1 MREEEDISIKRE
13 LGKTKFVG
21 FNTPTIIMTTFKFP
35 KVRFL
40 MKKQGVLIL
49 SIKDTNQIP

>member
-1 MREEEDISIKRE
+1 MKEEEDISIKRE

-21 FNTPTIIMTTFKFP
+21 FNTPTIIIMTTFKFP

-40 MKKQGVLIL
+40 MKKAGCINFVY
-49 SIKDTNQIP
+49 

>member
-1 MREEEDISIKRE
+1 MKEEEDISIKRE

-21 FNTPTIIMTTFKFP
+21 FNTPTIIVTTFKFP

-40 MKKQGVLIL
+40 MKKAGCINFVY
-49 SIKDTNQIP
+49 

>member
-1 MREEEDISIKRE
+1 MKEEEDISIKRE

-21 FNTPTIIMTTFKFP
+21 FNTSTIIMTTFKFP

-40 MKKQGVLIL
+40 MKKAGCINFVY
-49 SIKDTNQIP
+49 

>member
-40 MKKQGVLIL
+40 MKKAGCINFVY
-49 SIKDTNQIP
+49 